1 MRGFKFISLILAAL
15 AILSLHSGLAAQGIR
30 QYSASRIIGAPPDI
44 DGHLDDAAWQQGEWE
59 GGFIQRQPYEGK
71 APSQQTEFKI
81 MYDEEAVYAAVRL
94 YDNET
99 DRIEKRL
106 SRRDDVEGDFVAI
119 EFDSYRD
126 RRTSFGFM
134 VNAAGVKQDFIIAND
149 GPGDDTWDP
158 VWYAR
163 VSENA
168 QGWLAEMKIPYTQLR
183 FSRQDTLVWGLQV
196 LRFLFRE
203 GEYSTW
209 QPIPVDAAGWVSEY
223 GELLG
228 IQGIKPKK
236 EVELIPYVMGNY
248 ENYEREDGNPFAS
261 GSEFGYNAGL
271 DAKIAVT
278 NDLTMN
284 LTVNPDFGQVEADP
298 SVVNLSAFETFYQ
311 EKRPF
316 FVEGSNIFSFK
327 PTGGDGSMS
336 RDNLFYSRR
345 IGRSPHY
352 SPETCDSEYMQ
363 MPDATTILGA
373 VKLSGKT
380 RNGWSV
386 GIMES
391 VTQQEQATI
400 EQEGQQRKETVEP
413 LTNYFNA
420 RLQRDLDGGNT
431 IIGGMMTATNRSI
444 SDSTLEFL
452 TDAAYTGGLD
462 FSQYWKD
469 KTYEL
474 NITGVFSYVQGSEDA
489 IRKVQE
495 SSVHYFQRP
504 DIAHV
509 KLDTQRTSLAGHG
522 GTVSFA
528 KAGQG
533 HWRYLTW
540 ITWRSPGLELNDMG
554 YLRQADII
562 QQVFWAGYRLW
573 EPRGVYRRINVNFN
587 QWSGWDFG
595 GNYLYVGGNM
605 NTYVQ
610 FKNYWS
616 VQPGFELGGE
626 SVDRSNLRGGPA
638 IKVPGGT
645 SLWGFVNTDDRKK
658 LNLGLGVVYYTSWQ
672 KNSTMLRGSM
682 DITYRPVKSLQLSL
696 NPFYEF
702 GYDRL
707 QYIQTVDD
715 VPGRRYLMGRI
726 DYHMIR
732 ADLRVN
738 LSLTPELSIQYWGQP
753 FMFAGE
759 YSEIKKATETMAT
772 AYDDRFHTF
781 TPEEISYDEADNVY
795 HISEKDGVLA
805 SYTIDNPDFKVFEWR
820 SNLVARWEYI
830 PGSAVYLVWSQGRM
844 GDDCVGI
851 PDIGNDMKDLFSNK
865 AHNVFLVKLTYRIS
879 I

>member
-1 MRGFKFISLILAAL
+1 MYAFNKATAQQVRQCLA
-15 AILSLHSGLAAQGIR
+15 R
-30 QYSASRIIGAPPDI
+30 RITGEAPVI
-44 DGHLDDAAWQQGEWE
+44 DGRIDENVWNAGPWE
-59 GGFIQRQPYEGK
+59 SGFTQRQPHDGEK
-71 APSQQTEFKI
+71 ATQETEFRI
-81 MYDEEAVYAAVRL
+81 L
-94 YDNET
+94 YDDDAIYVAIHALDSEPEK
-99 DRIEKRL
+99 IERRL
-106 SRRDDVEGDFVAI
+106 SRRDDADGDFVSV
-119 EFDSYRD
+119 ELDSYHD
-126 RRTSFGFM
+126 QRTSFAFL
-134 VNAAGVKQDFIIAND
+134 VNAAGVKEDFVFSND
-149 GPGDDTWDP
+149 GDHADDSWDP
-158 VWYAR
+158 VWYAKTG
-163 VSENA
+163 EDDN
-168 QGWLAEMKIPYTQLR
+168 GWVAEIKIPYTQLR
-183 FSRQDTLVWGLQV
+183 FAKDDSLVWGLQV
-196 LRFLFRE
+196 MRWLHRNQEF
-203 GEYSTW
+203 TCW
-209 QPIPVDAAGWVSEY
+209 QHIPMDAAGWVSKY
-223 GELLG
+223 GELEG

-236 EVELIPYVMGNY
+236 EVELIPYLMGNY
-248 ENYEREDGNPFAS
+248 KNYEKEEGNPFS
-261 GSEFGYNAGL
+261 IGSEFGYNAGL
-271 DAKIAVT
+271 DAKIAVS
-278 NDLTMN
+278 NDLTLN

-352 SPETCDSEYMQ
+352 SPETCDSEYME

-391 VTQQEQATI
+391 VTQEEHAVI
-400 EQEGQQRKETVEP
+400 EQEGQRRKETVEP

-431 IIGGMMTATNRSI
+431 ILGGMVTATNRSI
-444 SDSTLEFL
+444 TDSTLAFL

-474 NITGVFSYVQGSEDA
+474 NITGVFSYVRGSTEA

-504 DIAHV
+504 GIEHV

-533 HWRYLTW
+533 HWRYQSW
-540 ITWRSPGLELNDMG
+540 VTWRSPGLELNDMG
-554 YLRQADII
+554 YLRQSDII

-573 EPRGVYRRINVNFN
+573 EPKGIYRRINVNFN

-595 GNYLYVGGNM
+595 GNYLYAGGNM
-605 NTYVQ
+605 NAYFQ

-616 VQPGFELGGE
+616 FQPGFELGVE
-626 SVDRSNLRGGPA
+626 SLDRSNLRGGPA

-645 SLWGFVNTDDRKK
+645 SLWGFVRSDNRKK
-658 LNLGLGVVYYTSWQ
+658 LNVNLGLVYYTSWQ
-672 KNSTMLRGSM
+672 KSSTMMRGSL
-682 DITYRPVKSLQLSL
+682 DVTYRPVKSLQLSL
-696 NPFYEF
+696 NPFYEL

-707 QYIQTVDD
+707 QYIQTVD
-715 VPGRRYLMGRI
+715 VASGRRYLMGRI

-753 FMFAGE
+753 FLFAGE
-759 YSEIKKATETMAT
+759 YTEIKKAAETMAT
-772 AYDDRFHTF
+772 AYSDRFHTF
-781 TPEEISYDEADNVY
+781 TPEEISYDGEDNVY
-795 HISEKDGVLA
+795 HVSERDGDLA

-830 PGSAVYLVWSQGRM
+830 PGSAVYLVWSQGRI
-844 GDDCVGI
+844 GDDCTGT
-851 PDIGNDMKDLFSNK
+851 PDIGRDMKDLFSNQ
-865 AHNVFLVKLTYRIS
+865 AHNVFLVKLTYRLS